1 MVFGVGIKGISQFW
15 DVPPPGVELLDPYKR
30 GLHHSAVIVAMVIG
44 LLWSLR

>member
-30 GLHHSAVIVAMVIG
+30 SLHHSAVIVVTVIG